1 MNTDLDLLFQ
11 LSSDD
16 CFFSQ
21 IHENSMSPKQD
32 DQSSVF
38 SVCPSVSTD
47 NFNNFFGI
55 YPPASEVDPTNHLY
69 LENGNVDNFILNMQI
84 KLKSVYFE
92 YDFSRIL
99 NILDSQFP
107 CFFGEINYPFLYTI
121 QKLRFFRLLQIGKE
135 IEINSFYFDTLLRLL
150 KEVKPTEWK
159 NKNKFFIKLIKK
171 KDIFKKRNILEKY
184 YEQFQF
190 ELDKAIRNYL
200 SVKEGSPTQLS
211 NDTAISSGKNLP
223 ETHKKENV
231 FNVINT
237 NYDINN
243 YVANNDHDVELEDMS
258 TKVEFSDFEDE
269 FNYKFCDDNEQNNNN
284 NQGIDQRNNVVDHI
298 FPLNTLDIAN
308 ISGITSDNNIRVINP
323 SIISEKDKEKT
334 ACSVKT
340 KKKSSVNTKSEQTL
354 FNQLPFLSSF
364 KPKYAKRETIDKKI
378 IRHFRQF
385 IINQNKLKK
394 FTIDNSMKD
403 YSFYILLINGN
414 LLPPLDFFDNTS
426 NEKIVFKSFNSNY
439 LLWFFSKQGIKDLY
453 VKFTSTV
460 GLALIEEISNYYEL
474 CEKEKKQLE
483 NYVNNLPFIF
493 DISLI
498 NKITENEGY
507 HCGHLYRKNRNAS
520 KKNVVI
526 HLNRNRKERSRETDK
541 NENAFNTSC
550 NSEE

>member
-11 LSSDD
+11 LSTDD

-21 IHENSMSPKQD
+21 MNENTISSKQD

-38 SVCPSVSTD
+38 SMCPSVSTD
-47 NFNNFFGI
+47 IFNNFFEVYHPTSG
-55 YPPASEVDPTNHLY
+55 VDPTNHLY
-69 LENGNVDNFILNMQI
+69 LENGDVDNFILNMQI
-84 KLKSVYFE
+84 KLKSVYFK
-92 YDFSRIL
+92 YDFSQIL

-107 CFFGEINYPFLYTI
+107 CFFGEINYPFLYII
-121 QKLRFFRLLQIGKE
+121 QKLRFFRLLQIGNE
-135 IEINSFYFDTLLRLL
+135 IDINSFYFDTLLRLL

-171 KDIFKKRNILEKY
+171 KDIFKNKNILEKY

-200 SVKEGSPTQLS
+200 SVKETPPSQLS
-211 NDTAISSGKNLP
+211 NDTAILNAKNLP
-223 ETHKKENV
+223 ETHKKESM

-243 YVANNDHDVELEDMS
+243 FAVNNDQDVGLEDMS
-258 TKVEFSDFEDE
+258 TKEEFSDFEDE
-269 FNYKFCDDNEQNNNN
+269 FNNKFCDDNEQNNNN
-284 NQGIDQRNNVVDHI
+284 NQGIDHI
-298 FPLNTLDIAN
+298 FPHSTLDTAN
-308 ISGITSDNNIRVINP
+308 ISGATSDNNIRVINP
-323 SIISEKDKEKT
+323 SIISEKDNEKT
-334 ACSVKT
+334 TCTIKT
-340 KKKSSVNTKSEQTL
+340 KKKSSINAKNEKTL

-474 CEKEKKQLE
+474 CEKDKKQLE

-493 DISLI
+493 DISLV

-507 HCGHLYRKNRNAS
+507 NCGHLYRKNRNGS
-520 KKNVVI
+520 KKGVFI
-526 HLNRNRKERSRETDK
+526 NRNRKERSREIEK
-541 NENAFNTSC
+541 NENAVNTSC